1 MTNNSEGV
9 EEGPCGAF
17 KPKDLAKFLLIS
29 KKKKNTIFFLIK
41 NLTSNVSNH
50 KYKKGK
56 LLLSIFLSLYY
67 ITLIFQKIAI
77 HKK

>member
-9 EEGPCGAF
+9 EEVPCGAF

-29 KKKKNTIFFLIK
+29 KKKNTQFFLIK

-56 LLLSIFLSLYY
+56 LLLSIFLFLYY